1 MFVIVSGLDEVNAAH
16 PELPIEQ
23 RFRKVME
30 ISGVSITVTSVT
42 DLLAF
47 SLGSVSSIPAIRSFC
62 LFAGI
67 SITCDYLLQITFF
80 LACLRLTE
88 GAAQAGRSCL
98 APCVES
104 KVGPLKGSASMIE
117 RCSGLIERGYEA
129 AYRRPAFKAAV
140 AVAFAAYLGYSAW
153 GTTELAEGLPW
164 QNLAPDDS
172 YLQDFFAV
180 RDQDFQPQL
189 GETSHVYFLGDPADP
204 AAQRRIFEGLEKVKA
219 MGCVSAEQTGTK
231 NWLSHLTLAAKAQQ
245 EAGGGPAL
253 LDADGRILAERFYDV
268 LDAVQALPQWEAYGN
283 HIVRAGRTAGRITA
297 SRVPLVHSANAD
309 FQKSSFRRTC
319 LNEVHQVNEAFRAE
333 QGPDAAPFVYS
344 YPYVF
349 WEQQRVLLN
358 ECLLNLGLAAVGV
371 TLISFLLLG
380 SWSATAVV
388 VLSVLLVD
396 VFLFGLMYMDG
407 IRFNS
412 ISVVNLVMAVGLSV
426 DYTLHLVH
434 RFLHSDAEGRA
445 ERTKDALVSIGPAVL
460 VGGFST
466 FAGVLPMTGANSIIF
481 RTFMKLMFGTVLFG
495 LAVGLVLV
503 PTLLAAMGPLPQRRV
518 RAGK

>member
-164 QNLAPDDS
+164 QNLAPDD
-172 YLQDFFAV
+172 
-180 RDQDFQPQL
+180 
-189 GETSHVYFLGDPADP
+189 
-204 AAQRRIFEGLEKVKA
+204 
-219 MGCVSAEQTGTK
+219 
-231 NWLSHLTLAAKAQQ
+231 
-245 EAGGGPAL
+245 
-253 LDADGRILAERFYDV
+253 
-268 LDAVQALPQWEAYGN
+268 
-283 HIVRAGRTAGRITA
+283 
-297 SRVPLVHSANAD
+297 
-309 FQKSSFRRTC
+309 
-319 LNEVHQVNEAFRAE
+319 
-333 QGPDAAPFVYS
+333 
-344 YPYVF
+344 
-349 WEQQRVLLN
+349 
-358 ECLLNLGLAAVGV
+358 
-371 TLISFLLLG
+371 
-380 SWSATAVV
+380 
-388 VLSVLLVD
+388 
-396 VFLFGLMYMDG
+396 
-407 IRFNS
+407 
-412 ISVVNLVMAVGLSV
+412 
-426 DYTLHLVH
+426 
-434 RFLHSDAEGRA
+434 
-445 ERTKDALVSIGPAVL
+445 
-460 VGGFST
+460 
-466 FAGVLPMTGANSIIF
+466 
-481 RTFMKLMFGTVLFG
+481 
-495 LAVGLVLV
+495 
-503 PTLLAAMGPLPQRRV
+503 
-518 RAGK
+518 